1 MSVPSK
7 VALSVESPG
16 SGPDDPAP
24 FALVTDRKVIR
35 DAPWF
40 AQFSLYLY
48 TLHNISSKRGMD
60 MQPWLDSLPRQFDTP
75 IHWSTTAKEA
85 LQYQPLLEDISRQEQ
100 EWKNHYNT
108 LMKVGTPALTM
119 TWDDFLW
126 GCECTRS
133 RAFSGAYTGSAF
145 QPWTYAFTLLL
156 VTTYVGLGFGEL
168 EQAANGGA
176 LVVCASIVKDFVL
189 PKLFKTKRFVIC
201 PVIDMANHKS
211 VETSGVVSFEFFGDA
226 YSLVSTG
233 TVKQGSE
240 LSISYGTRSN
250 DQLLQYYGFVEVDNP
265 HDVYIMPPLR
275 EWNIDALEK
284 AVGRTFSPGRLQKLD
299 RVGLLGKTAKPDTT
313 SGGDDMAN
321 PNGGVV
327 VTRAAGIDPAV
338 MIALRAL
345 VSSDNEWEDAGE
357 AIGNFAAEGSG
368 GPENERLARLAAKT
382 ALELEIASKST
393 TVQEDT
399 ELLKR
404 IKSSKSMDSSA
415 EDILP
420 ILFRMEKKKLLM
432 EIIQTLQ

>member
-1 MSVPSK
+1 M
-7 VALSVESPG
+7 ESPG
-16 SGPDDPAP
+16 SGPDDRAT

-35 DAPWF
+35 DSPWF

-48 TLHNISSKRGMD
+48 TLNNISSQRDMD
-60 MQPWLDSLPRQFDTP
+60 MQPWLDSLPRRFDTP

-85 LQYQPLLEDISRQEQ
+85 LQYQPLSNDVLRQEQ
-100 EWKNHYNT
+100 EWKAHYRT
-108 LMKVGTPALTM
+108 LMNVGTPALKM

-176 LVVCASIVKDFVL
+176 LVVCASIFNDFVL
-189 PKLFKTKRFVIC
+189 PKLFKTKRYVIC
-201 PVIDMANHKS
+201 PVVDMANHKS
-211 VETSGVVSFEFFGDA
+211 VGTSGVVSFEFFGDT

-233 TVKQGSE
+233 TIEQGSE

-250 DQLLQYYGFVEVDNP
+250 DQLLQFYGFVEFDNP

-275 EWNIDALEK
+275 EWKIDALEK

-299 RVGLLGKTAKPDTT
+299 RVGLLGKTSKAETI

-327 VTRAAGIDPAV
+327 VTRATGIDPAV

-382 ALELEIASKST
+382 ALELEIASKPT
-393 TVQEDT
+393 TVQEDM

-404 IKSSKSMDSSA
+404 IKLSKSMDSSA

-420 ILFRMEKKKLLM
+420 ILFRIEKKKLLM

>member
-1 MSVPSK
+1 M
-7 VALSVESPG
+7 
-16 SGPDDPAP
+16 
-24 FALVTDRKVIR
+24 
-35 DAPWF
+35 
-40 AQFSLYLY
+40 
-48 TLHNISSKRGMD
+48 
-60 MQPWLDSLPRQFDTP
+60 
-75 IHWSTTAKEA
+75 
-85 LQYQPLLEDISRQEQ
+85 
-100 EWKNHYNT
+100 
-108 LMKVGTPALTM
+108 
-119 TWDDFLW
+119 
-126 GCECTRS
+126 
-133 RAFSGAYTGSAF
+133 
-145 QPWTYAFTLLL
+145 
-156 VTTYVGLGFGEL
+156 
-168 EQAANGGA
+168 
-176 LVVCASIVKDFVL
+176 
-189 PKLFKTKRFVIC
+189 
-201 PVIDMANHKS
+201 
-211 VETSGVVSFEFFGDA
+211 VSFEFFGDA

-313 SGGDDMAN
+313 SRGEDMVN

-382 ALELEIASKST
+382 ALELEIASKPT

-404 IKSSKSMDSSA
+404 IKSSKSMDLSA